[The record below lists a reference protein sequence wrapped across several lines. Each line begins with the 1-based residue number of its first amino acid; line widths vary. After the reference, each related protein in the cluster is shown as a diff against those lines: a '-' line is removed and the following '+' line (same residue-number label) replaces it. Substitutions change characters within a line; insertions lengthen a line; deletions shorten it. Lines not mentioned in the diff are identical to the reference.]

1 VQIWRKICVM
11 NAFRAVT
18 IRPMTRKPAPKVTLL
33 FLAILPLGAWIAVIY
48 FVLILVGAATFSL
61 ELFAKLLALA

>member
-1 VQIWRKICVM
+1 M

-18 IRPMTRKPAPKVTLL
+18 IRPMTRKHTPKVTLL

>member
-1 VQIWRKICVM
+1 
-11 NAFRAVT
+11 
-18 IRPMTRKPAPKVTLL
+18 MTRKPTPKVTLL

>member
-1 VQIWRKICVM
+1 M

-18 IRPMTRKPAPKVTLL
+18 IRPMTRKPTPKVTLL